1 MKRSLQVLLCVSWA
15 LWFGGMISLFIFV
28 SRLFIT
34 DRDVATHAAPVL
46 FQAFAIYQIIV
57 GMIACA
63 CGTLLTMQMAKKSL
77 AIGTAAMAISL
88 GLSLIL
94 RMWTFEMM
102 TLNRS
107 LVSDVARFQTLHHS
121 TTNVYTTSAVLLLI
135 AGIMGVI
142 GLIPG
147 SRQRAG
153 ETAAARG
160 FPGEVAGRSPVA

>member
-1 MKRSLQVLLCVSWA
+1 MLCVSWA
-15 LWFGGMISLFIFV
+15 LWFGGMIALFIFV

-34 DRDVATHAAPVL
+34 NRDVAVNAAPVL
-46 FQAFAIYQIIV
+46 FQSFAIYQIIV

-63 CGTLLTMQMAKKSL
+63 CGTLLARMTAQKTL
-77 AIGTAAMAISL
+77 AIGTVLMAISL

-94 RMWTFEMM
+94 RMWTLEMM

-121 TTNVYTTSAVLLLI
+121 TTNLYTTSAVLLLI

-160 FPGEVAGRSPVA
+160 FPAEAAGRSPVA